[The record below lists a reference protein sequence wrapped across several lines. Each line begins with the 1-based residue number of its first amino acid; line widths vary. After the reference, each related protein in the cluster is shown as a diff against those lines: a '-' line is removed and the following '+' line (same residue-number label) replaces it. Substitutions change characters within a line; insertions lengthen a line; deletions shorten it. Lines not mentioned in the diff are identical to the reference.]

1 MVNKNLMRNILIFL
15 LVLDI
20 ILFVELKENSNSSQ
34 AEDRLKIVSS
44 TVVLGPIDST
54 NNTSIQAFNYDFV
67 LYSEEN
73 EEIHLDS
80 VEPIFTKDLLTR
92 VITENH
98 EIIGNKTIS
107 PNSTIS
113 VKGQVEFNASDLS
126 KEQILNLD
134 PIYSVNVTSTKT
146 LLFHKGGS

>member
-34 AEDRLKIVSS
+34 AEDGLKIVS
-44 TVVLGPIDST
+44 TTEVLGPTDSA
-54 NNTSIQAFNYDFV
+54 NNTSIQSFNYDFV
-67 LYSEEN
+67 LYNEEN

-92 VITENH
+92 VITEDH

-113 VKGQVEFNASDLS
+113 VKGQVKFNASGLS

>member
-20 ILFVELKENSNSSQ
+20 ILFVELKEKSNSSQ

-67 LYSEEN
+67 LYNEEN

-107 PNSTIS
+107 SNSTIS
-113 VKGQVEFNASDLS
+113 VKGQVEFNASGLS

-146 LLFHKGGS
+146 LLFHKGES

>member
-113 VKGQVEFNASDLS
+113 VKGQVEFNASGLS

-146 LLFHKGGS
+146 LLFHKGES

>member
-1 MVNKNLMRNILIFL
+1 
-15 LVLDI
+15 
-20 ILFVELKENSNSSQ
+20 LFVGLKENNNSSQ
-34 AEDRLKIVSS
+34 AEDGLKIVSA
-44 TVVLGPIDST
+44 TVVLGSIDSA

-67 LYSEEN
+67 LYNEKN

-80 VEPIFTKDLLTR
+80 VEPVFTKDILAR
-92 VITENH
+92 VLAENH

-113 VKGQVEFNASDLS
+113 VKGQVEFNASGLS

-134 PIYSVNVTSTKT
+134 YINGINVTSTKT
-146 LLFHKGGS
+146 LLFHKRES

>member
-44 TVVLGPIDST
+44 TVVLGPIDSV

-73 EEIHLDS
+73 EEIHLNS

-113 VKGQVEFNASDLS
+113 VKGQVEFNASGLS

>member
-1 MVNKNLMRNILIFL
+1 M
-15 LVLDI
+15 
-20 ILFVELKENSNSSQ
+20 FVELKENSNSSQ
-34 AEDRLKIVSS
+34 AEDGLKIVS
-44 TVVLGPIDST
+44 TTEVLGSIDST

-67 LYSEEN
+67 LYNEEN

-92 VITENH
+92 VITEDH

-113 VKGQVEFNASDLS
+113 VKGQVKFNASGLS

-146 LLFHKGGS
+146 LLFHKEGS

>member
-34 AEDRLKIVSS
+34 AEDGLKIVS
-44 TVVLGPIDST
+44 TTEVLGPIDSV

-92 VITENH
+92 VITEDH

-113 VKGQVEFNASDLS
+113 VKGQVKFNASGLS

>member
-1 MVNKNLMRNILIFL
+1 MRNILIFL

-113 VKGQVEFNASDLS
+113 VKGQVEFNASGLS

-146 LLFHKGGS
+146 LLFHKGES

>member
-1 MVNKNLMRNILIFL
+1 MVNKNLIRNILIFL

-44 TVVLGPIDST
+44 TVVLGPIDSV

-113 VKGQVEFNASDLS
+113 VKGQVEFNASGLS

>member
-20 ILFVELKENSNSSQ
+20 IFFVELKENSNSSQ
-34 AEDRLKIVSS
+34 AEDGLKIVS
-44 TVVLGPIDST
+44 TTEALGPTDSANDT
-54 NNTSIQAFNYDFV
+54 NIQAFNYDFV
-67 LYSEEN
+67 LYNEEN

-113 VKGQVEFNASDLS
+113 VKGQVEFNASGLS

-146 LLFHKGGS
+146 LLFHKGGP

>member
-1 MVNKNLMRNILIFL
+1 MVNKNLMRNILIFF

-34 AEDRLKIVSS
+34 AEDRLKIVS
-44 TVVLGPIDST
+44 TTEVLGPIDSE

-67 LYSEEN
+67 LYNEEN

-92 VITENH
+92 VITEDH

-113 VKGQVEFNASDLS
+113 VKGQVKFNASGLS

-146 LLFHKGGS
+146 LLFHKGGP